1 MIGDEIFFRAILSPV
16 DSRARYGFVWSLNGQ
31 VFGGNGDRVKTNLA
45 SEGANTV
52 RVVAWRW
59 TGKQWV
65 KTAEASRDIAGK
77 ARVQQTVSITGP
89 ASVLIQDQP
98 KTVTFEARV
107 NPQAANEQYGLH
119 LGRHGGAQGPHD
131 LQQPHEYAEPVG
143 HDAGPL

>member
-1 MIGDEIFFRAILSPV
+1 M
-16 DSRARYGFVWSLNGQ
+16 
-31 VFGGNGDRVKTNLA
+31 
-45 SEGANTV
+45 
-52 RVVAWRW
+52 AWRW

-107 NPQAANEQYGLH
+107 NPQAANEQYGYTWGATGGPGPMTFNSHTSTQSLSATTP
-119 LGRHGGAQGPHD
+119 GRYDILVHAWNSSTASGFSSRRLRCPSRSRRRHQPRPRGDNFRPRGA
-131 LQQPHEYAEPVG
+131 
-143 HDAGPL
+143 